1 MKVVLAYS
9 GGLDTSV
16 ILKLMQEKLGAEV
29 VTVTVDVGQKD
40 DFEKIEEKAYKFGA
54 VKHYYIDAREEFA
67 NNYVS
72 KAIKANALYEK
83 AYPLATALARPLI
96 VEKLV
101 EIAKKEGANVIAHG
115 CTGKGND
122 QVRFNL
128 GIKALMPEAEILQPV
143 AEWNLTR
150 DWEMEYAKKHGIPVS
165 DKIYSIDENI
175 WGRSIEGGVLEDPF
189 AEPPEEVFEWTVS
202 PAKAPNEPE
211 YIMLEFE
218 NGIPVALNGEKMPLL
233 ELIIKLNEIAGK
245 HGVGRIDHIEDRTVG
260 IKSREVYEAPAA
272 VTIIKAHYDLEK
284 LTLTKWL
291 IEFKDIVDS
300 KWSWLVY
307 NGLWY
312 EPLRHA
318 LEGFIEEAEKAVNG
332 EVKVKL
338 WKGNAI
344 VVGRT
349 SDNALYD
356 IKVATYEKFSSFD
369 QKLAKGFIEL
379 FGMQSVLAY
388 NVMHGVKTITT
399 IDELKEALKEAEKL
413 AG

>member
-1 MKVVLAYS
+1 VINVRIVLAYS

-29 VTVTVDVGQKD
+29 ITVTVDVGQKD

-54 VKHYYIDAREEFA
+54 VKHYYIDAKEEFA
-67 NNYVS
+67 ENYVC
-72 KAIKANALYEK
+72 KAIKANALYEN
-83 AYPLATALARPLI
+83 AYPLSTALARPLI

-101 EIAKKEGANVIAHG
+101 EVAKKEGAGIIAHG

-175 WGRSIEGGVLEDPF
+175 WGRSIEGGVLEDPSI
-189 AEPPEEVFEWTVS
+189 EPPEEVFEWTVS
-202 PAKAPNEPE
+202 IEKAPDKPE
-211 YIMLEFE
+211 YVTIGFE
-218 NGIPVALNGEKMPLL
+218 NGVPVSLNGEKMKLL
-233 ELIIKLNEIAGK
+233 ELILKLNEIAGK
-245 HGVGRIDHIEDRTVG
+245 HGVGRIDHIEDRSVG

-272 VTIIKAHYDLEK
+272 VTLIKAHQDLEK
-284 LTLTKWL
+284 LTLTKWV
-291 IEFKDIVDS
+291 IEFKSIVDS

-312 EPLRHA
+312 EPLRLA
-318 LEGFIEEAEKAVNG
+318 LEGFIDEAEKAVNG
-332 EVKVKL
+332 EVTVKL

-344 VVGRT
+344 VVGRK

-356 IKVATYEKFSSFD
+356 VKMATYEKFSTFD

-388 NVMHGVKTITT
+388 NMLHGVHSTSNISE
-399 IDELKEALKEAEKL
+399 IKEAIKTLE
-413 AG
+413 

>member
-1 MKVVLAYS
+1 MKAVLAYS

-16 ILKLMQEKLGAEV
+16 ILKLMQEKLGVEV
-29 VTVTVDVGQKD
+29 ITVTVDVGQKD
-40 DFEKIEEKAYKFGA
+40 EFEKIEEKAYKFGA
-54 VKHYYIDAREEFA
+54 VKHYYIDAKEEFA
-67 NNYVS
+67 NEYVS

-101 EIAKKEGANVIAHG
+101 EVAKKEGANIIAHG

-189 AEPPEEVFEWTVS
+189 AEPPEEVWEWTVS
-202 PAKAPNEPE
+202 PAKAPDEPE
-211 YIMLEFE
+211 YLTIEFE
-218 NGIPVALNGEKMPLL
+218 NGVPVALNGEKMPLL
-233 ELIIKLNEIAGK
+233 ELVLKVNEIAGK

-272 VTIIKAHYDLEK
+272 VTLIKAHYDLEK
-284 LTLTKWL
+284 LTMTKWL
-291 IEFKDIVDS
+291 LEFKEFVDS

-318 LEGFIEEAEKAVNG
+318 LEGFIDEAEKVVNG

-338 WKGNAI
+338 WKGNAV
-344 VVGRT
+344 VVGRH

-356 IKVATYEKFSSFD
+356 IKVATYEKFSTFD

-388 NVMHGVKTITT
+388 NVMHGAKTVTSIS
-399 IDELKEALKEAEKL
+399 ELKETIKEIEKL
-413 AG
+413 AS